1 MSVLLFVVGALAVMV
16 GVAMMG
22 FGVPINEFSFGNTL
36 IIAGMSA
43 AVGGLIVIGLGA
55 VVSQLQ
61 RIAEG
66 QGARL
71 PVRPPGRAPGSF
83 EVTAG
88 AAPAAARVPFPSKT
102 RPEPGSR
109 VEPRAAAPMVA
120 ELPPE
125 EAPPFLRNPTLP
137 PLPADEPVSLSP
149 GEPLAPSGPDA
160 VEPERIE
167 PVLRADEDAAEKLGR
182 EDEDERQEPVVE
194 SIRRSSTYFDRMW
207 PAPEPKPEKPL
218 PPDDGPADM
227 DADLTPSEMASRG
240 DDEAETPSAP
250 EREQEP
256 PAVLKSGVVDGMGYT
271 LYVDG
276 SIEAELPQGTLR
288 FASINDLRSYLE
300 KNA

>member
-1 MSVLLFVVGALAVMV
+1 MSVLLFVVGALLLMV
-16 GVAMMG
+16 GVGMIG

-43 AVGGLIVIGLGA
+43 TVGGLIVIGLGA
-55 VVSQLQ
+55 VVAQLH

-83 EVTAG
+83 EIPAG
-88 AAPAAARVPFPSKT
+88 AAPAAARVPFPPKP
-102 RPEPGSR
+102 RPEPGSH
-109 VEPRAAAPMVA
+109 VEPRTAAPMVA

-125 EAPPFLRNPTLP
+125 DAPPFLRNPNLP

-149 GEPLAPSGPDA
+149 GDSLAPAGSGA
-160 VEPERIE
+160 VESERIE
-167 PVLRADEDAAEKLGR
+167 PVLRADEGAVER
-182 EDEDERQEPVVE
+182 FEDGDERQEPVVE
-194 SIRRSSTYFDRMW
+194 STRRSSTYFDRMW
-207 PAPEPKPEKPL
+207 PAPESKSEKP
-218 PPDDGPADM
+218 PAPDQASADM

-240 DDEAETPSAP
+240 EDDDAEEVGTP
-250 EREQEP
+250 EQEP